1 MRLSVGRWVRKR
13 TFISASSTL
22 DNVERER
29 PQQGKK
35 KIRPSPPTVFS
46 LAARLQYSSIYKE
59 KEADYWYLPRALF
72 ALSLT

>member
-46 LAARLQYSSIYKE
+46 LAARLYNTVVYIKRKKLIIGICHGHFS
-59 KEADYWYLPRALF
+59 
-72 ALSLT
+72 LSP